1 MFCALIVRNLRSTND
16 AWLDD
21 DNDDPGTKSPTPPQ
35 SGAAVEVDTRSRRG
49 FEVRPSPDVSDRSGS
64 RGNNGKRAR
73 GSNVLTVLMRLYGAV
88 LRRCDDDDGSSP
100 PGQHLL
106 LGPVAHLIGLVCATG
121 VPVRDL
127 RLLLVA
133 AEGGLPSSLPPSSEG
148 GTRGRAGGGLAALAR
163 LHVVRC
169 LRYAAEYSV
178 RGNAELDRPGPRV
191 SSVFEK
197 VFRQRTSC
205 RFPSFVVFCSLAQHH
220 LLSNTF
226 FFYAL

>member
-133 AEGGLPSSLPPSSEG
+133 AEGGLPSSSPPSS
-148 GTRGRAGGGLAALAR
+148 GGGLAALAR